1 MTATLN
7 KPPHSKVTPPKSV
20 SSKLMPRRR
29 RPADEGPR
37 SITWTR
43 EKYHLLGDA
52 GFFLGKR
59 VQLIEGSI
67 IEMSPQKNEH
77 SVSLLLTCDVMQA
90 LFGSTRTVRYQLP
103 LKLSDVSEPEPDVA
117 IVMGKPRDWS
127 DHPATADLVIEIS
140 ESTLR
145 FDLTVKA
152 KLYAQALIPE
162 YWVVDLVHRQLI
174 VHRLPKRPRSGAAR
188 YEEVT
193 VYEADAVVK
202 PLAKPKASVKVADL
216 LP

>member
-1 MTATLN
+1 MSTTLK
-7 KPPHSKVTPPKSV
+7 KPPRPKPV
-20 SSKLMPRRR
+20 QPRLPLSDEEP
-29 RPADEGPR
+29 RPLK
-37 SITWTR
+37 WTR
-43 EKYHLLGDA
+43 EEYYRLGDE
-52 GFFLGKR
+52 GFFRGQR

-67 IEMSPQKNEH
+67 IEMSPQKNAH
-77 SVSLLLTCDVMQA
+77 SVSLLLTCDLMQV

-117 IVMGKPRDWS
+117 IVTGKPRDWS
-127 DHPATADLVIEIS
+127 DHPTTAELVIEIS
-140 ESTLR
+140 DSTLK
-145 FDLTVKA
+145 FDLTNKVA
-152 KLYAQALIPE
+152 LYAQALIPE
-162 YWVVDLVHRQLI
+162 YWVVDLIHRQIIVHRQ
-174 VHRLPKRPRSGAAR
+174 PKRPRSGPAR